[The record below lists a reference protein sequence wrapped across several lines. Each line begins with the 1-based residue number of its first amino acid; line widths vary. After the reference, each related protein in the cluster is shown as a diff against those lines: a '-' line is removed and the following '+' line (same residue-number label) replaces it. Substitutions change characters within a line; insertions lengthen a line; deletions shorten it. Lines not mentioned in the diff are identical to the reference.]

1 MSEAVKIRLVA
12 DVPLGAFLSG
22 GVDSSSVVSMMA
34 QHSDSPVNTC
44 SIGFDVPD
52 FDEAA
57 YAEVV
62 ARHLR
67 TRHRTRRVAA
77 DSFEL
82 IERSEEHTSELQSLM
97 RNSYAVFCLKKKTKK
112 NQVQNKGDNRIKTEA
127 DKQH

>member
-34 QHSDSPVNTC
+34 QHSDRPVNTC
-44 SIGFDVPD
+44 SIGLDVTD

-67 TRHRTRRVAA
+67 TRHRPRRVAA
-77 DSFEL
+77 YSFALLESMSTFYDEPFAYSPTL
-82 IERSEEHTSELQSLM
+82 P
-97 RNSYAVFCLKKKTKK
+97 
-112 NQVQNKGDNRIKTEA
+112 
-127 DKQH
+127 

>member
-77 DSFEL
+77 DSFDL
-82 IERSEEHTSELQSLM
+82 IESMSPFYDEHFDDSPHMPTYQASRPPRAHGTAAPSG
-97 RNSYAVFCLKKKTKK
+97 A
-112 NQVQNKGDNRIKTEA
+112 G
-127 DKQH
+127 

>member
-67 TRHRTRRVAA
+67 TRHRPRRVAA
-77 DSFEL
+77 ASFQLLESMSTFSY
-82 IERSEEHTSELQSLM
+82 EPFPHSTS
-97 RNSYAVFCLKKKTKK
+97 T
-112 NQVQNKGDNRIKTEA
+112 T
-127 DKQH
+127 